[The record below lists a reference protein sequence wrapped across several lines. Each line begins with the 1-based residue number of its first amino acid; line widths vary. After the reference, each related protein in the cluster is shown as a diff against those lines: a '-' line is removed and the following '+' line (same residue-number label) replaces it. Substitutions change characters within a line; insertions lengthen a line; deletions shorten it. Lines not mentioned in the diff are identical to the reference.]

1 MNIVLK
7 NKISK
12 NGDLCICII
21 DHLYPQNDD
30 EIHLS
35 KIHSRLPTMTL
46 KMKRFYKMINIG
58 TSLVKENKVPVKYK
72 DAINLNMD
80 YIRNEL
86 LQNNLNIVDENH
98 RSFINGISLTLKRLI
113 ENRAKFLIA
122 LNKHG
127 FLLFCEK
134 AVPKTLRVK

>member
-35 KIHSRLPTMTL
+35 KIHSRLPTTTL
-46 KMKRFYKMINIG
+46 KMKRFYKMFNIG
-58 TSLVKENKVPVKYK
+58 TSLVKENRVSIKYK

-80 YIRNEL
+80 YIRHEL
-86 LQNNLNIVDENH
+86 LQNNLNIVGEK
-98 RSFINGISLTLKRLI
+98 SSIIYKRDDL
-113 ENRAKFLIA
+113 
-122 LNKHG
+122 
-127 FLLFCEK
+127 
-134 AVPKTLRVK
+134 VKEVDRKSCKIFDCFK

>member
-7 NKISK
+7 NKINR
-12 NGDLCICII
+12 NGDLCICVI
-21 DHLYPQNDD
+21 DHFYPQNDD

-35 KIHSRLPTMTL
+35 KIHSRLPTTTL

-80 YIRNEL
+80 YIRREL
-86 LQNNLNIVDENH
+86 VQNNLTIVDEKSSIVYQ
-98 RSFINGISLTLKRLI
+98 R
-113 ENRAKFLIA
+113 E
-122 LNKHG
+122 
-127 FLLFCEK
+127 
-134 AVPKTLRVK
+134 LRHEDRKSCKIFDCFK

>member
-1 MNIVLK
+1 MNIILK

-12 NGDLCICII
+12 NGDLCICVI

-35 KIHSRLPTMTL
+35 KIHSRLLTTTL

-72 DAINLNMD
+72 DVINVNMD
-80 YIRNEL
+80 YIRREFV
-86 LQNNLNIVDENH
+86 QNNFNIVDEKSSIVYQLDKPH
-98 RSFINGISLTLKRLI
+98 
-113 ENRAKFLIA
+113 
-122 LNKHG
+122 
-127 FLLFCEK
+127 
-134 AVPKTLRVK
+134 VKEDRKSCKIFDCFK